1 MVIWTESNFAQAF
14 VTGGWEDVYD
24 VPEHED
30 DHDHNLVTRGWEDA
44 DEILSTFL
52 MIIYYEHED
61 DHDDDHQHKDEDDH
75 DHNLAQA
82 FVTGGWEDADE
93 AQKQRSSLAQ
103 NNSGTAF

>member
-24 VPEHED
+24 VPEH
-30 DHDHNLVTRGWEDA
+30 
-44 DEILSTFL
+44 
-52 MIIYYEHED
+52 
-61 DHDDDHQHKDEDDH
+61 KDKDDH

-93 AQKQRSSLAQ
+93 AQKQRGSLAK
-103 NNSGTAF
+103 NNRGTAFLLETHRGRALFQNSGSAYWCLYIHKWFS

>member
-24 VPEHED
+24 VPEH
-30 DHDHNLVTRGWEDA
+30 
-44 DEILSTFL
+44 
-52 MIIYYEHED
+52 
-61 DHDDDHQHKDEDDH
+61 KDKDDH

-93 AQKQRSSLAQ
+93 AQKQRSSLAEKQ
-103 NNSGTAF
+103 QWKSSAAF